1 MTRSRIAVA
10 VVSSVVLATA
20 AFAGRAQAQRPI
32 TPSLAMTSLSGR
44 DLFQFYCASCHG
56 RGGKGDGPV
65 AVSLK
70 RQPPDLTTIAS
81 RHDGRFPTEEIE
93 RFVSG
98 DTVSTAHGEREMPVW
113 GPIFMSFEPHD
124 RLTRIRIE
132 NVVAFVASL
141 QAR

>member
-1 MTRSRIAVA
+1 MTRSRMAFA
-10 VVSSVVLATA
+10 VVSSLVMASAVTA
-20 AFAGRAQAQRPI
+20 ARAQAQRPM

-56 RGGKGDGPV
+56 REGKGDGPI
-65 AVSLK
+65 AASLK

-98 DTVSTAHGEREMPVW
+98 DASPAAHGDREMPMW
-113 GPIFMSFEPHD
+113 GPIFMSLEPHD

-132 NVVAFVASL
+132 NIVAFVESL